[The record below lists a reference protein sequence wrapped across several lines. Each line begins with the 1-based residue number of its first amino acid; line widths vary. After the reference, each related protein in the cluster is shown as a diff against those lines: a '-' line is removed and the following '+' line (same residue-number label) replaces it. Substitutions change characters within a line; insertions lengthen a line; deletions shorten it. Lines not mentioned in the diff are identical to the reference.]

1 MGARKLR
8 RRSGRKGL
16 TMEQRLSLELL
27 MLKDLLRMQVI
38 DQTLYEMASK
48 RIQQG
53 GQTETAYST
62 GAA

>member
-1 MGARKLR
+1 
-8 RRSGRKGL
+8 
-16 TMEQRLSLELL
+16 MEQRLSLELL

-53 GQTETAYST
+53 GQTEAAYST